1 MKLVPVM
8 ICLVLGSC
16 EPNAKK
22 TLEIPCCDEHGECF
36 SEESEAPWEIETEGE
51 DTGTIQP

>member
-1 MKLVPVM
+1 MKLVSVIIPLM
-8 ICLVLGSC
+8 LASC
-16 EPNAKK
+16 EPNAEKA
-22 TLEIPCCDEHGECF
+22 LEIPCCDEHGECF

>member
-51 DTGTIQP
+51 NTGTIQP

>member
-1 MKLVPVM
+1 MKMVSVIIPLM
-8 ICLVLGSC
+8 LASC

-51 DTGTIQP
+51 NTGTIPP